1 MTNPLNNPINGTA
14 SKGCPEAKE
23 TIMAY
28 RGHYSS
34 GRSGY
39 SGGGFTNH
47 RTGTYVSAARA
58 HQHVGQSFGGFTK
71 TRSSASGNFY
81 MKGGSSNRK

>member
-1 MTNPLNNPINGTA
+1 
-14 SKGCPEAKE
+14 
-23 TIMAY
+23 MAY
-28 RGHYSS
+28 RGHCSG

-47 RTGTYVSAARA
+47 RTGAYVSAAHT

-71 TRSSASGNFY
+71 ARSSTSGNFY
-81 MKGGSSNRK
+81 MKDSTPNRK

>member
-1 MTNPLNNPINGTA
+1 
-14 SKGCPEAKE
+14 
-23 TIMAY
+23 MAH

-71 TRSSASGNFY
+71 SQSRSTGNYY
-81 MKGGSSNRK
+81 MRPSKGSNQ